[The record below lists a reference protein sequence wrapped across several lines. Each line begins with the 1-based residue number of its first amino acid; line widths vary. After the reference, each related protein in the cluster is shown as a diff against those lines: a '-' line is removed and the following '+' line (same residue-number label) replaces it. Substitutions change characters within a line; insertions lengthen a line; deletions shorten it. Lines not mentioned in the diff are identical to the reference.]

1 VKNKTK
7 LGNVLLPDW
16 KKASHNI
23 PFTSQWLFQ
32 PTSLGFSP
40 VLGGRKKRSI
50 APQPKASNNPQV
62 AQGDEDD
69 EETKKKKRGWLMG
82 NGSQNGN
89 GCLGILGWVGR
100 LLGNRKGCDRPD
112 TVTYVDANTGA
123 AVVQDLGKNSNT
135 AAELAASQTL
145 IQTTYDGGTVML
157 PPTGAVVGVPPPP
170 GVAMPGLAVGLPPPP
185 PMAMGRTAVGA
196 AGLPAPPGV
205 VGLPPPPP
213 MAMGRTVVGAAGLP
227 PPPPLAVAGAGRL
240 PPPPPIGRKKRSSG
254 KQKKHHPPP
263 IGRKKRSS
271 EDGRQQIDCMFKQ
284 THSSIAN
291 YKSI

>member
-1 VKNKTK
+1 
-7 LGNVLLPDW
+7 
-16 KKASHNI
+16 
-23 PFTSQWLFQ
+23 
-32 PTSLGFSP
+32 
-40 VLGGRKKRSI
+40 
-50 APQPKASNNPQV
+50 
-62 AQGDEDD
+62 
-69 EETKKKKRGWLMG
+69 MG

-196 AGLPAPPGV
+196 AGLP
-205 VGLPPPPP
+205 
-213 MAMGRTVVGAAGLP
+213 

-240 PPPPPIGRKKRSSG
+240 PPPPPIGRKKRSS
-254 KQKKHHPPP
+254 
-263 IGRKKRSS
+263 
-271 EDGRQQIDCMFKQ
+271 EDGRQQIDCM
-284 THSSIAN
+284 I
-291 YKSI
+291 